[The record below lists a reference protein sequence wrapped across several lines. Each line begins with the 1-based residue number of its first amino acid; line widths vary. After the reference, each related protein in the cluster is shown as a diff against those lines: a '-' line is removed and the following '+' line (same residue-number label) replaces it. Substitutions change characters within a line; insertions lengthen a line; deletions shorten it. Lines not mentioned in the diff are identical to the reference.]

1 MSVEPV
7 AGVKRAAPGK
17 SSSHQQQQS
26 GTQNGTPAAK
36 KAKLSPVEQTTPATP
51 AATVETPAVDN
62 LTASARLPSKILDAK
77 PLPTLPEP
85 QPATLPDS
93 EYQSIAASAVLA
105 TSIARSQQRWTGDGI
120 FERYWRKPETGK
132 NARPPPP
139 NNPDPKC
146 IWRRSREWPQ
156 PRQSS
161 TYSRDSRRYMGS
173 SIVSSS
179 HTNLRTHSN
188 NRATCSNPPRTTS
201 SGSSAPAFSTTTS
214 TSAAASAIIAHA
226 PTRSKGQPGPCNW
239 PIGCPRFPQSR
250 TQGPD
255 EGIFQKHIDELQR
268 QIKEEQDAKE
278 AEEKRKAK
286 EAELAK
292 SQAKKEEGGRD
303 EGTGDRSKGSTPLP
317 PASRPLQQQQ
327 QQQQQPPSQQ
337 ANTPQTQPRPAQ
349 QPYTPP
355 IQPQQT
361 NPQLS
366 QQSASNPTGAVQQP
380 PKSTLTPTPTVT
392 QHPSPAAPSPST
404 QQYKP
409 PPPQPPPGPPPV
421 ILSFSTPNSTEDRFL
436 FPRTAILERLT
447 DNHHLVSFLVTRKG
461 SEAASFSPTTAIGG
475 TPNNSSA
482 ASAAAAAAVSSSDLT
497 STPGPSPSSLLYP
510 SFDPEKTYYQ
520 PVTLM
525 LEVKFGLETLVQH
538 VRRWLL
544 PEDQAREGMEKVMR
558 ECERAP
564 EGCLPLRLPVKSA
577 AGAGAGGVGLGG
589 EAEVVGGRTPTASLG
604 GAGVGKA
611 GTGSTAGGKDGGGS
625 SSTLLSSALKKSKK
639 KGGASASAATAATS
653 STEGSKKGGGGGGGG
668 NSSKADEAKPG
679 TPKTPASASASASA
693 SAPAPAP
700 APATVEAEKEQKNG
714 PSMVE
719 GGEKSSKPDGTE
731 EKKEGAANGG
741 DAGDKAESARPKRSL
756 RKSVRISEGH
766 LDLALLSTP
775 TIPIRHARPPPLP
788 PRFGGDDNLP
798 HHHHEHSPANL
809 SPLMQYTPR
818 LHNRLRVLTTT
829 TLLFLPPPEPDIS
842 TFNLL
847 RSNTPPAAVTTRRS
861 TTSTAATDPRH
872 ESGKYVYIICSKNPK
887 HKQRGVRKAGGGRG
901 GGGGEAVGLCFSSPG
916 ALGWMESWMLM
927 ERGGGLCLQAAK
939 WSSKMPSLSNVFSS
953 CATGFADLHFSFP
966 YRQGIPAL
974 QRMHAG
980 LGCWLCRNMSRFI
993 RLVAY
998 SNEMDGVHGRS
1009 ELIRMPKQRARVRRL
1024 SCKFLL
1030 TISIYIPTC

>member
-1 MSVEPV
+1 MAMSVEPV

-139 NNPDPKC
+139 NNPDPKWMKHKGEC
-146 IWRRSREWPQ
+146 RIRIEPHIFECQMYLEEKPRVAPAPPKQYLQPGQQAIYGQQYRQQQPYQPAYAQQQSGQYGQNRAPPPMQQQQHQPPQPARTLPAPPAQAPQRPPSQQPPPPQ
-156 PRQSS
+156 PRPQQSS
-161 TYSRDSRRYMGS
+161 PTPQPGQKANPDPVIGRLAARA
-173 SIVSSS
+173 S
-179 HTNLRTHSN
+179 H
-188 NRATCSNPPRTTS
+188 NPELKVLMKEV
-201 SGSSAPAFSTTTS
+201 
-214 TSAAASAIIAHA
+214 AAGNASAQQL
-226 PTRSKGQPGPCNW
+226 GV
-239 PIGCPRFPQSR
+239 
-250 TQGPD
+250 
-255 EGIFQKHIDELQR
+255 FQKHIDELQR

-497 STPGPSPSSLLYP
+497 STPGPSPSFLLYP

-611 GTGSTAGGKDGGGS
+611 RTGSTAGGKDGGGS

-756 RKSVRISEGH
+756 RKSVRISEG
-766 LDLALLSTP
+766 
-775 TIPIRHARPPPLP
+775 
-788 PRFGGDDNLP
+788 
-798 HHHHEHSPANL
+798 
-809 SPLMQYTPR
+809 
-818 LHNRLRVLTTT
+818 
-829 TLLFLPPPEPDIS
+829 
-842 TFNLL
+842 
-847 RSNTPPAAVTTRRS
+847 
-861 TTSTAATDPRH
+861 
-872 ESGKYVYIICSKNPK
+872 
-887 HKQRGVRKAGGGRG
+887 
-901 GGGGEAVGLCFSSPG
+901 
-916 ALGWMESWMLM
+916 
-927 ERGGGLCLQAAK
+927 
-939 WSSKMPSLSNVFSS
+939 
-953 CATGFADLHFSFP
+953 
-966 YRQGIPAL
+966 
-974 QRMHAG
+974 
-980 LGCWLCRNMSRFI
+980 
-993 RLVAY
+993 
-998 SNEMDGVHGRS
+998 
-1009 ELIRMPKQRARVRRL
+1009 
-1024 SCKFLL
+1024 
-1030 TISIYIPTC
+1030 